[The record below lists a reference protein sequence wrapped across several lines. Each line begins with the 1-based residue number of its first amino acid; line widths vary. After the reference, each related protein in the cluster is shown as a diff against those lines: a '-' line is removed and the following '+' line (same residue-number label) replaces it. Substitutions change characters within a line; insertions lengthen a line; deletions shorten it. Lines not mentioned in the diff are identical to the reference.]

1 MNVAALAI
9 AAALAVGAPA
19 AAPAAA
25 ASPAAAAP
33 DCTVTDATM
42 TWGFKESFRSYI
54 SGTIANGE
62 WTVADGTTYETP
74 DFGWANGTGQ
84 ISDGVG
90 QIAFTGS
97 IEFTGHGGILDTTVT
112 NPRLVLD
119 GSSRATLLLDVSG
132 TTQQGADVDEK
143 AVPFASV
150 DISGA
155 EFGDGTV
162 TITAA
167 PAVLTEAGS
176 AAFGTYEA
184 GEALD
189 PITAQLSA
197 DPACTIA
204 PVGGPGLAG
213 AIWLGI
219 GSVLAI
225 VVITVELVLWRRRS
239 AQEPGA

>member
-1 MNVAALAI
+1 MNLVAIALA
-9 AAALAVGAPA
+9 AGLAVSGT
-19 AAPAAA
+19 PAAA
-25 ASPAAAAP
+25 A
-33 DCTVTDATM
+33 DCSVTDATM

-74 DFGWANGTGQ
+74 TFDWVGGTGT
-84 ISDGVG
+84 ISDGRG
-90 QIAFTGS
+90 QIAFAGS
-97 IEFTGHGGILDTTVT
+97 IEFTGHGGILDTTVA
-112 NPRLVLD
+112 NPTLVLD
-119 GSSRATLLLDVSG
+119 GSSTATLLLDVSG
-132 TTQQGADVDEK
+132 TTQQGAEVDEK

-155 EFGDGTV
+155 AFGDGTV
-162 TITAA
+162 TIDGA
-167 PAVLTEAGS
+167 PAVLTNEGA

-204 PVGGPGLAG
+204 PVRGPGLAG
-213 AIWLGI
+213 AIWLGV

-225 VVITVELVLWRRRS
+225 LVIAVELVLWRRR
-239 AQEPGA
+239 AQGGRLRDQAARGQAQN